1 VGDAGVAAL
10 LRIGVS
16 YSLGRLL
23 ILAKIGAKPAVANGA
38 PRSDVNTNG
47 DWAPARA
54 GAGRQPLWLYTL
66 TPAGQERRRLLLAL
80 GEESVENRV

>member
-1 VGDAGVAAL
+1 MGDAGVAA

-23 ILAKIGAKPAVANGA
+23 ILAKIGAKPAMANGA
-38 PRSDVNTNG
+38 LRSDVNTNG

-54 GAGRQPLWLYTL
+54 GAGRQPLWLYPL
-66 TPAGQERRRLLLAL
+66 TPALAL
-80 GEESVENRV
+80 SPGENRV

>member
-1 VGDAGVAAL
+1 VGDAGVAA

-23 ILAKIGAKPAVANGA
+23 ILAKIRAKPAVANGA

-47 DWAPARA
+47 DLGSCSRWSR
-54 GAGRQPLWLYTL
+54 RQPLWLYPL

-80 GEESVENRV
+80 GEESIENRV